1 MIELITCADNDLP
14 SYVRWQV
21 LSFLRMEWPFIFR
34 GEARLTKHI
43 HDPEFFPF
51 HVALVEEEVLISYAT
66 ILQMQ
71 LDHASATYRV
81 AGLANVMT
89 YPPYRN
95 EGHATRVVREASDHI
110 KAGGCAGRGG
120 GGPTHSVGGPPPAD
134 VAALF
139 CDPALREFY
148 ARSGWEPID
157 GGLTLVGP
165 AADPRPFDAL
175 RMMLFLSEK
184 GQAGRRAFE
193 QQPWHIAHHW

>member
-1 MIELITCADNDLP
+1 MIELITCADRELP
-14 SYVRWQV
+14 PHVRWQV

-34 GEARLTKHI
+34 GEARLTKHV
-43 HDPEFFPF
+43 HDPDFHPV
-51 HVALVEEEVLISYAT
+51 HVALVEKEVLISYAT
-66 ILQMQ
+66 ILRMR
-71 LDHASATYRV
+71 LDHAGATYRV
-81 AGLANVMT
+81 AGLANVLT

-95 EGHATRVVREASDHI
+95 EGHGTRVVQAASDTI
-110 KAGGCAGRGG
+110 RAGECAGA
-120 GGPTHSVGGPPPAD
+120 PPAD

-148 ARSGWEPID
+148 ARCGWEPID
-157 GGLTLVGP
+157 DGLTLIGP

-193 QQPWHIAHHW
+193 QQPWHVAHHW